1 MKIIIDAMGGDNA
14 PKSNVL
20 GGLLA
25 VEAYT
30 DIEIIFV
37 GLEEKI
43 REYLPAEYSKRISI
57 INATEIIATEDEPV
71 RAVRR
76 KKNSSM
82 VIAANL
88 IKEGKAA
95 ALISAGNTGALMA
108 AGLLIVGRIKGIER
122 PALATVLPTI
132 VGDGVLLLDSGANM
146 DPSPEQLIQYALM
159 GNIYSREV
167 LGVLNPRIGLLN
179 VGTEET
185 KGNELMRNTFTLLK
199 EQDINFVGNIEARD
213 VPAGVC
219 DVLIADGF
227 SGNVVLKLTEG
238 VASSLLE
245 LLKQELFSTTR
256 SKMGAL
262 LLKPALKNI
271 KKRTDYSEVGG
282 APLLGINGAFIKAHG
297 SSNEIAIMNAVRQA
311 RLYINGEVK
320 NKIKTGLQ

>member
-14 PKSNVL
+14 PMSNVL

-37 GLEEKI
+37 GLEEMI
-43 REYLPAEYSKRISI
+43 REHLPTEYSERISI
-57 INATEIIATEDEPV
+57 INAREIIATEDEPV
-71 RAVRR
+71 RAVRS

-82 VIAANL
+82 VVAANL
-88 IKEGKAA
+88 IKEEKAE

-108 AGLLIVGRIKGIER
+108 AGLLITGRIKGIER
-122 PALATVLPTI
+122 PALATVLPTV
-132 VGDGVLLLDSGANM
+132 VGDGMLLLDSGANM

-159 GNIYSREV
+159 GDVYSREV
-167 LGVLNPRIGLLN
+167 LGVANPRIGLLN

-185 KGNELMRNTFTLLK
+185 KGNELMRSTYTLLK
-199 EQDINFVGNIEARD
+199 KQDINFVGNIEARD

-238 VASSLLE
+238 VAGSLLE
-245 LLKQELFSTTR
+245 LIKEELLSTTR

-262 LLKPALKNI
+262 LLKPALKNL

-282 APLLGINGAFIKAHG
+282 APLLGLNGAFIKAHG

-311 RLYINGEVK
+311 RLFINGEVK
-320 NKIKTGLQ
+320 NKIMNGLK

>member
-88 IKEGKAA
+88 IKEEKAA